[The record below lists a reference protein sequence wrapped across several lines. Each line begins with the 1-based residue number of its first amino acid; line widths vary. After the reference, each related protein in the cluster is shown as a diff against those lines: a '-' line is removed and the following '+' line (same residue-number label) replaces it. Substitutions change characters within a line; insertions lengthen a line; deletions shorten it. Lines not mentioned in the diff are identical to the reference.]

1 MPQPFRQN
9 KTNNATQRDAA
20 SKKKQSGERGRTLER
35 EVPRDGRKVGG
46 AVCEGVV
53 LSAGHRKD
61 AMRLQQNKVQC
72 VM

>member
-1 MPQPFRQN
+1 MERC
-9 KTNNATQRDAA
+9 A
-20 SKKKQSGERGRTLER
+20 KQSGERGRTLER